1 MKTIS
6 QEKLDSHSSEKLLDL
21 LDQSFMARAL
31 ARKDS
36 KLSTKDIANAQRE
49 IVKPIWIKFPEVAKK
64 ESFKKIRI

>member
-1 MKTIS
+1 MKKIS

-36 KLSTKDIANAQRE
+36 KFSDKDIEMIQKE
-49 IVKPIWIKFPEVAKK
+49 IVKTVWRNFPEVAKK
-64 ESFKKIRI
+64 EGLKFRS

>member
-6 QEKLDSHSSEKLLDL
+6 QEKLDSHSSEKLLYL

-36 KLSTKDIANAQRE
+36 KFSDKDIEMIQKE
-49 IVKPIWIKFPEVAKK
+49 IVKTVWRNFPEVAKK
-64 ESFKKIRI
+64 EGLKFRS

>member
-36 KLSTKDIANAQRE
+36 KFSDKDIEMIQKE
-49 IVKPIWIKFPEVAKK
+49 IVKTVWRNFPEVAKK
-64 ESFKKIRI
+64 EGLKFRS